1 MELARIVEQF
11 TDALYIVHTVH
22 PVRMFEELFKV
33 ASRTHLLFQDIKYGS
48 VHSGNWVKRGI
59 RAHGQI
65 SQREQIGV
73 S

>member
-1 MELARIVEQF
+1 M
-11 TDALYIVHTVH
+11 H
-22 PVRMFEELFKV
+22 PVRMSEDSEVEE
-33 ASRTHLLFQDIKYGS
+33 SCTHLLFQDIKYGS

-59 RAHGQI
+59 RAHGEI